1 MLNFPSRD
9 WRIWFY
15 CGSSQKHS
23 ICSLCLISIYWILY
37 ETTNTKLCQKMPL
50 TRSGSKKPSD
60 NFGRTI
66 ADNLALS
73 KFLANL
79 NSYVSYITPHLKSDG
94 SNMSQWIDSVN
105 DLAHL
110 LFDIKTFSE
119 MRITLIGSMNP
130 WITRFCISWILWL
143 RLIFD
148 KFWRMRTLP
157 WMCFRCWRSIFTIQ
171 WGLVN
176 LSSSTLWLR
185 WIPPFCQGTSSNF
198 SQSCFNCLVYVL
210 ILLLTVQGL
219 FLQALTAPPMGTSKT
234 QLKNLILAAD

>member
-1 MLNFPSRD
+1 MAALISAPIVQLTLLVVVVPHWNNPFEQQRSLYMMICDTPRSRAYLMFKIVEELLAQHVYILA
-9 WRIWFY
+9 RSLLCNTHKVFSY
-15 CGSSQKHS
+15 HFSQKHS

-130 WITRFCISWILWL
+130 WITRFCIS
-143 RLIFD
+143 
-148 KFWRMRTLP
+148 
-157 WMCFRCWRSIFTIQ
+157 
-171 WGLVN
+171 
-176 LSSSTLWLR
+176 
-185 WIPPFCQGTSSNF
+185 
-198 SQSCFNCLVYVL
+198 
-210 ILLLTVQGL
+210 
-219 FLQALTAPPMGTSKT
+219 
-234 QLKNLILAAD
+234 